1 MRRMINTKTGREV
14 ILANV
19 SRYHPD
25 WGMSPAEHDAA
36 KAKRAAGKLPF
47 TPKAELRQRRGGLA
61 KRMGL

>member
-1 MRRMINTKTGREV
+1 MRRMIDRRTGREV

-25 WGMSPAEHDAA
+25 WGMTPAQHAEA
-36 KAKRAAGKLPF
+36 KAKRAAGQLKF
-47 TPKAELRQRRGGLA
+47 VPKEALRARRGGLA